1 MKKRILAVFLGL
13 AILTCLLSACGEAT
27 TENPGSS
34 DETTASSGE
43 PQVSGDRVSANEIIV
58 GIPQDLDSLDPYQM
72 GTAGTREV
80 LFNVFEGLVKLS
92 SDGSYVDAV
101 ASSHSVSEDGL
112 TYTFT
117 LRDGVLFHNG
127 EAVTTEDV
135 LHSFEACA
143 ASTVNEAVAAALSAA
158 QITAEGNDIII
169 TLPEPNSD
177 FLAYVSNAYIT
188 PADYNDQ
195 GTAPVGTG
203 PFRFVSY
210 SVQESF
216 VIEKNPDYYGTP
228 AYLDKVT
235 FKIFDSTEAELLAL
249 DAGSI
254 DLCAHLQYDQISTL
268 NNGYTV
274 LDSTMNLA
282 VALYLNNAVEPFD
295 NELVR
300 QALCWAIDVDE
311 VMAFATGGQ
320 GVKIGSS
327 MFPNFTKY
335 FDASLSDTYTHDVD
349 KAKELLKEAGY
360 ENGFAFTIKVPSNY
374 TPHVKTAEVLGEQL
388 AAVGVTAK
396 IQQVD
401 WSTWLSEVYSDR
413 NYEATV
419 VGFDAATLTASAM
432 LQRYTSTS
440 DKNMFNY
447 SNAEYDKVNAEADAA
462 TDDAE
467 ATKLY
472 KQCEKILADSAANV
486 YIQDLAEFVAIK
498 KDLDGYNF
506 YPMYVMDMSTV
517 HYK

>member
-1 MKKRILAVFLGL
+1 MVKADSTGNFNPAV
-13 AILTCLLSACGEAT
+13 AK
-27 TENPGSS
+27 
-34 DETTASSGE
+34 D
-43 PQVSGDRVSANEIIV
+43 
-58 GIPQDLDSLDPYQM
+58 Y
-72 GTAGTREV
+72 
-80 LFNVFEGLVKLS
+80 KLS
-92 SDGSYVDAV
+92 DDK
-101 ASSHSVSEDGL
+101 L

-117 LRDGVLFHNG
+117 LRDNVKFHNG
-127 EAVTTEDV
+127 ADVTVDDI
-135 LHSFEACA
+135 LYSFKQCA
-143 ASTVNEAVAAALSAA
+143 ATAVETSLVEALSNIESIKASEDNTSLV
-158 QITAEGNDIII
+158 IKLKKPSAEF
-169 TLPEPNSD
+169 LSY
-177 FLAYVSNAYIT
+177 LAYVYIS
-188 PADYNDQ
+188 PKDYKD
-195 GTAPVGTG
+195 GKTKPIGTG
-203 PFRFVSY
+203 PFKFVSR
-210 SVQESF
+210 SVQEN
-216 VIEKNPDYYGTP
+216 VVLEKNADYYGTP
-228 AYLDKVT
+228 AQVDKVT
-235 FKIFDSTEAELLAL
+235 YQIYEDETARIAAL

-254 DLCAHLQYDQISTL
+254 DICAHMSVDNIKNLSDQY
-268 NNGYTV
+268 NV
-274 LDSTMNLA
+274 LEGTMNL
-282 VALYLNNAVEPFD
+282 VQALYLNNKVKPFD
-295 NELVR
+295 NEKVR
-300 QALCWAIDVDE
+300 QALCYAVDVQSILDLTE
-311 VMAFATGGQ
+311 DGHGTKV
-320 GVKIGSS
+320 GSA
-327 MFPNFTKY
+327 MYPAFTKY

-374 TPHVKTAEVLGEQL
+374 TPHVKTAEVLVEQL

-447 SNAEYDKVNAEADAA
+447 SNAEYDKVYAQADAA